1 MWCAEARPYRLTLQ
15 QENQEEKAMSEQGL
29 PPENGETSTPPSDQI
44 PGTTD
49 PVSAPS
55 PQRGLMIVLSYLW
68 ILCLVPL
75 LVEKDDREVQWHA
88 KHGLIITVAELFLQ
102 IILYVVSST
111 LIGCV
116 FAIFIPLV
124 FLALACVRLYCI
136 VKGVGGERVT
146 LPLIT
151 QYADKF

>member
-1 MWCAEARPYRLTLQ
+1 
-15 QENQEEKAMSEQGL
+15 MSEQGL
-29 PPENGETSTPPSDQI
+29 PPENGDTTTPPNVET
-44 PGTTD
+44 PRATD
-49 PVSAPS
+49 PASPES

-88 KHGLIITVAELFLQ
+88 KNGLVITVAELFLQ

-111 LIGCV
+111 VIGCV

-124 FLALACVRLYCI
+124 FLAFACVRLYCVVRGI
-136 VKGVGGERVT
+136 GGERVS

-151 QYADKF
+151 QYVDKF